1 MGSTFALP
9 EPGQLVAVRHRRYVV
24 VDIAQNPLPP
34 DIHSTRSLTSRQHLV
49 TLSSVEDDALGEELQ
64 VIWEI
69 EPGAQPFDGAALP
82 EPTGF
87 DTPERLDTFLNA
99 VRWGA
104 ASSADVQAIQAPF
117 RSGIQLE
124 DYQLDPV
131 ARAIEMPRVNLLI
144 ADDVGL
150 GKTIEA
156 GLVIQELIIRHRA
169 RRVLI
174 VCPASL
180 QVQWR
185 DQMRDK
191 FGLEFRIVDS
201 KLVSELRRE
210 RGPHVN
216 PWSHFPR
223 LITSVDYLKRERPLR
238 LFSETLPREGESL
251 YPRKYDLLIVD
262 EAHNV
267 APSGRGKYAT
277 DSQKTQALR
286 RIAPHFEHKLFLSA
300 TPHNGYRESF
310 SALLELLDN
319 QRFARGVNPNQRQL
333 ETIMVRR
340 LKSEMKDWDGGA
352 RFPKREIADIP
363 VSYTQQERE
372 IHRALREYS
381 RHRERQA
388 REKGDNTSLYAVDF
402 VTTLLKKRL
411 FSSPMAFLSTLEKH
425 IESLTT
431 PRRHASVTRRP
442 SVGILRGKLEQ
453 IEQEHDDEEELYDAT
468 AEALEATAPLFEA
481 PNAQDLAQLEQ
492 MRAWAEQA
500 SQRSDSKAQELVKW
514 LQAHIKPGGKWSR
527 ERVIIFT
534 EYRDTQKW
542 LFELLTREGFTEKG
556 PDGESRTLL
565 LYGGMDMKD
574 REEVKAAFQ
583 ADPDDASVRIL
594 LATDAASEG
603 IDLQNYCSRLIHY
616 EIPWNPN
623 RLEQRNGR
631 VDRHG
636 QRAPQVDIYHFVS
649 STYQQ
654 TQYWQEKDQLDADLS
669 FLWTAVKKINQI
681 REDLG
686 SVGPVIA
693 DQVEKAML
701 RGSIGRTLDTR
712 EAEANTPSKRLQAF
726 KQRERDKMQQRIH
739 QLHQQL
745 LDGKRELH
753 MEPRNIQSVVEIALQ
768 LAKLP
773 PLQKRQLVDP
783 HGKRPTIEV
792 YDVPELGGS
801 WARCKEGLEHPH
813 THQER
818 PIVFDHALA
827 YGRDDVVLAHLNHRL
842 VTMSLRLLRAEI
854 WSGGGQGGLHRVTAR
869 TLTPNVSNTPI
880 VVAYARLLIL
890 GSDNQRLHEELIV
903 TGGRIHEGHFEVLGE
918 EELSRVLA
926 SVQPNPAPERQQS
939 RITHSWPG
947 LRAPVTQALEKQMR
961 ARTKLLNKKLND
973 RALKEQRDITTI
985 LKELQKSILNELRQ
999 PEEGPQQLTL
1009 FNSEERQQ
1017 YDHDLRALEAR
1028 AQQIDE
1034 EIEEEVKRIQQ
1045 RYAYPQPRLFP
1056 VALMFLF
1063 PPSGW

>member
-24 VDIAQNPLPP
+24 VDVAQNTLPL
-34 DIHSTRSLTSRQHLV
+34 DILAKNSLTSRQHLV

-64 VIWEI
+64 VIWEV

-87 DTPERLDTFLNA
+87 DAPERLDTFLNA

-210 RGPHVN
+210 RGPNVN

-223 LITSVDYLKRERPLR
+223 LITSIDYLKRERPLR

-319 QRFARGVNPNQRQL
+319 QRFARGVNPNQKQL

-340 LKSEMKDWDGGA
+340 LKSEMKDWDGSA
-352 RFPKREIADIP
+352 RFPERKIADIR

-381 RHRERQA
+381 RHREKQA

-411 FSSPMAFLSTLEKH
+411 FSSPAAFLSTLEKH

-431 PRRHASVTRRP
+431 PKRHATVTRRP
-442 SVGILRGKLEQ
+442 SVGILRSKLEQ

-514 LQAHIKPGGKWSR
+514 LQEHIKPGGKWSR

-565 LYGGMDMKD
+565 LYGGMDTKD

-603 IDLQNYCSRLIHY
+603 IDLQNHCSRLIHY

-654 TQYWQEKDQLDADLS
+654 AQSWLEPDQLDADLS

-693 DQVEKAML
+693 SQVEEAML
-701 RGSIGRTLDTR
+701 GRRKELDTR
-712 EAEANTPSKRLQAF
+712 QAEVNTPSKRLQSF
-726 KQRERDKMQQRIH
+726 RQRKREEMQQRIH
-739 QLHQQL
+739 ELHQQL

-768 LAKLP
+768 LAKQP

-792 YDVPELGGS
+792 YDVPELSGS
-801 WARCKEGLEHPH
+801 WARCTEGLEHPH
-813 THQER
+813 THQKR

-842 VTMSLRLLRAEI
+842 VTMALRLLRAEI
-854 WSGGGQGGLHRVTAR
+854 WSGGTQGSLHRVTAR
-869 TLTPNVSNTPI
+869 TLAPNISNTPI

-890 GSDNQRLHEELIV
+890 GSDSQRLHEELII
-903 TGGRIHEGHFEVLGE
+903 TGGRIHEGNFEALGE

-926 SVQPNPAPERQQS
+926 SVQSNPAPENQQ
-939 RITHSWPG
+939 RKIQNSWLN
-947 LRAPVTQALEKQMR
+947 LRAPVTQALEQQMR
-961 ARTKLLNKKLND
+961 VRTRELRKKLAQ
-973 RALKEQRDITTI
+973 RANKEQRDITAI
-985 LKELQKSILNELRQ
+985 LKELQKSILDELRQ

-1009 FNSEERQQ
+1009 FSSEERQQ
-1017 YDHDLRALEAR
+1017 YDHDLRTLEAR

-1045 RYAYPQPRLFP
+1045 RYADPQPRLFP

-1063 PPSGW
+1063 PPTGW